1 MTKEKTMKYL
11 LSAQETSVKLTAKC
25 VTAAPCFNWET
36 WLTPFGKVG
45 KIPIHPNS
53 QAEVVSVAIWY
64 YSNKEQMVVQ
74 VQDIFLA
81 AP

>member
-1 MTKEKTMKYL
+1 MKYL
-11 LSAQETSVKLTAKC
+11 LSTQETSDKLTAKC

-36 WLTPFGKVG
+36 WLTSSGKVG
-45 KIPIHPNS
+45 EIPIHPNS
-53 QAEVVSVAIWY
+53 QAEVSLAIWH

-81 AP
+81 AL